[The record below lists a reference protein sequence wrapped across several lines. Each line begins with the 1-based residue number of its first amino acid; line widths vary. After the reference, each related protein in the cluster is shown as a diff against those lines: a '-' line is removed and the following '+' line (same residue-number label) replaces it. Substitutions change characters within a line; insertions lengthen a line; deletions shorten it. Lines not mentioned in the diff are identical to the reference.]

1 MTGLTAETTL
11 DTKTRHVLR
20 TGSTRRISLQNPNAA
35 VTSSLA
41 LPSCNIPSV
50 SLLPI
55 QNLSRWPHFDSSIQ
69 CAPFGVSVADLWT
82 STTPSTASASASP
95 SPSPSPPPPPPPPP
109 TQPSSSLLYFKSTP
123 IMVSQENTTNNQ
135 DNTHK
140 PEPELDQMKHK
151 PPRPPMLRPSLKSS
165 RSRSAPSTPVATKSV
180 HFDFPLEHISL
191 FTSNPDKAK
200 SECDEDEDVD
210 VAYFG
215 HDPFVNRY
223 TGGYYYNLNT
233 NNSPKTSPGPVLS
246 LPNWPSDLPVRFFT
260 QMVSLE
266 SIIFD
271 PAACALRGAIQVQ
284 NIAFQKTVTLRYST
298 DAWATWTDVGALY
311 KESVGGDCEN
321 SALDRFVFFI
331 TISPDTDLL
340 TTQFSMAVRYQV
352 REREFW
358 DNNGG
363 KNFRVQWRPP
373 PPPPPLTP
381 SPPQVQAQVHQT
393 DSDQPRTRQERRRT
407 NTVGDLGFRQ
417 YTDSQQTFS
426 SFSERYSF
434 EQALS
439 RANTSRTNTIFVGE
453 KAFF

>member
-20 TGSTRRISLQNPNAA
+20 GSTRRISLQNPNAA

-55 QNLSRWPHFDSSIQ
+55 QNLSRWPHIDTALQ
-69 CAPFGVSVADLWT
+69 CAPFGTSVADLWT
-82 STTPSTASASASP
+82 STTPSY
-95 SPSPSPPPPPPPPP
+95 
-109 TQPSSSLLYFKSTP
+109 LKSTP
-123 IMVSQENTTNNQ
+123 IMVVQ
-135 DNTHK
+135 DAQN
-140 PEPELDQMKHK
+140 PEPEPDQIKQK

-191 FTSNPDKAK
+191 FTSTSDKSR
-200 SECDEDEDVD
+200 SECDEDED

-223 TGGYYYNLNT
+223 TGGY
-233 NNSPKTSPGPVLS
+233 SPKTSPGPVLT

-271 PAACALRGAIQVQ
+271 PVVYILRGAIQVQ

-298 DAWATWTDVGALY
+298 DAWATWTDVGAIY

-321 SALDRFVFFI
+321 SALDRFVFSI
-331 TISPDTDLL
+331 NISPATDLL
-340 TTQFSMAVRYQV
+340 TTQLSMAVRYQV

-363 KNFRVQWRPP
+363 KNFRVQWR
-373 PPPPPLTP
+373 L
-381 SPPQVQAQVHQT
+381 PPQP
-393 DSDQPRTRQERRRT
+393 SDGDVKTRQDRRRT

-417 YTDSQQTFS
+417 HMDTQPIS
-426 SFSERYSF
+426 SFRERYSF

-439 RANTSRTNTIFVGE
+439 RANTSRTNTIFIGE
-453 KAFF
+453 KSL